1 MQILN
6 ITELRKWAREN
17 GFDDSWWF
25 SIGGVTCGKPVKL
38 SEVPRESQV
47 LLLNAGSQ
55 NTDKE
60 EWLVFRYPGYK
71 NPDATTGKDKSENPP
86 TIKQTLALE
95 FFGETRTVTRKQAS
109 ELLDE
114 YFSLPTNYG
123 RYQDFLWDHYER
135 IYSGRELYEKTVERL
150 QTQMFFI
157 KENAAKQKIESLV
170 DEAVKSSIHYKS
182 FIELVKSRHPEILLA
197 DATQKRK
204 RSEYEAGN
212 LRSQEWKAEQNR
224 DKKSGCLGLM
234 VLLLIPTIVC
244 WLVVNL

>member
-1 MQILN
+1 MQIIN

-25 SIGGVTCGKPVKL
+25 SIGGVTCGNPVKL
-38 SEVPRESQV
+38 AEVPREGQV

-123 RYQDFLWDHYER
+123 RYQDFLW
-135 IYSGRELYEKTVERL
+135 ITTS
-150 QTQMFFI
+150 
-157 KENAAKQKIESLV
+157 ESIPDASFTRKPLRGF
-170 DEAVKSSIHYKS
+170 KHRCFSSRKMPPNK
-182 FIELVKSRHPEILLA
+182 KSRALLM
-197 DATQKRK
+197 R
-204 RSEYEAGN
+204 
-212 LRSQEWKAEQNR
+212 
-224 DKKSGCLGLM
+224 
-234 VLLLIPTIVC
+234 P
-244 WLVVNL
+244 